1 MKKEASKV
9 SRDDPKGP
17 QKDPKRT
24 QNRIYVFEILPGVPK
39 YGVGGVVEPPGCAP
53 KKPPGEA
60 MEGGEAGD
68 AGPPLEVN
76 GGLICFSF
84 CLLLKKVLEKEI

>member
-1 MKKEASKV
+1 MKKEAP

-17 QKDPKRT
+17 QKDPKRR
-24 QNRIYVFEILPGVPK
+24 QNKEIFEFLPGVPK

>member
-1 MKKEASKV
+1 M
-9 SRDDPKGP
+9 
-17 QKDPKRT
+17 
-24 QNRIYVFEILPGVPK
+24 PK
-39 YGVGGVVEPPGCAP
+39 YGIGGVVEPPGCAP
-53 KKPPGEA
+53 KKPPGED

-84 CLLLKKVLEKEI
+84 CLLLKKVWKKLKFRNPHVIYHLHMEAEWIIPFSLLCS

>member
-1 MKKEASKV
+1 M
-9 SRDDPKGP
+9 
-17 QKDPKRT
+17 
-24 QNRIYVFEILPGVPK
+24 FEFLPGVPK

-84 CLLLKKVLEKEI
+84 CLLLKKVLEKVRI

>member
-24 QNRIYVFEILPGVPK
+24 QNKEIFEFLPGVPK

>member
-1 MKKEASKV
+1 M
-9 SRDDPKGP
+9 
-17 QKDPKRT
+17 
-24 QNRIYVFEILPGVPK
+24 FECLPGVPK

-68 AGPPLEVN
+68 AGPPLDVS
-76 GGLICFSF
+76 GGFICFSF
-84 CLLLKKVLEKEI
+84 

>member
-1 MKKEASKV
+1 MEKEAPKG

-24 QNRIYVFEILPGVPK
+24 QNKEIFEFLPGVPK